1 MTQYGV
7 SWLKD
12 AVAECLKTAD
22 PKTCTF
28 YLRSKLHE
36 KDNACCSVVGWVNCN
51 TTRIWVCLSSFS
63 IDSDHHI
70 HQKQ

>member
-28 YLRSKLHE
+28 YLRSKLQE
-36 KDNACCSVVGWVNCN
+36 KDNACRSVVG
-51 TTRIWVCLSSFS
+51 
-63 IDSDHHI
+63 
-70 HQKQ
+70 